1 MGPDYT
7 NLQRVKALFQPKI
20 EMRPVYMRGTFT
32 MQRHHELDWLRILLF
47 ALLVPHHV
55 AVGFVDWGADI
66 YGFVN
71 DQLAGDG
78 MTLFIYWS
86 HSWRL
91 PSLFMIAGIGTWFL
105 TAGGTGPRFVGGRLL
120 RLLVPALFAAAFINV
135 FGGYAIARMTGD
147 PYGFLSFWWL
157 WLSDPEPR
165 QIQHLWFL
173 FNLAIYTVLC
183 WPLFAFHDRTA
194 GLALQPV
201 RLMLSLVI
209 ISALAVVVFKP
220 HAAAIA
226 GDNYQ
231 FPYYLVFFLGGFLI
245 GTNCATTL
253 DWSGRRVWTLLT
265 TAVVLFGVKVTL
277 LALALEADLATGEA
291 LAAGG
296 WVPLGL
302 TPANATLFSVI
313 EAATAWAWCLAAL
326 GLAVR
331 FLNRPSG
338 LLLELNRAVFPVYVL
353 HFPVTLVGLAFTAQ
367 VALPWVVEFVGLL
380 IFVYGVTW
388 ALWRVADR
396 LGPAAYLVGGK
407 PNGAVRTAAGRNFS
421 KSSGNDT
428 SKLRE

>member
-1 MGPDYT
+1 
-7 NLQRVKALFQPKI
+7 
-20 EMRPVYMRGTFT
+20 
-32 MQRHHELDWLRILLF
+32 MQRHYELDWLRVLLF

-55 AVGFVDWGADI
+55 AVGFVDWGVDI

-71 DQLAGDG
+71 NRLAGDG

-91 PSLFMIAGIGTWFL
+91 PSLFMIAGLGTWFL
-105 TAGGTGPRFVGGRLL
+105 TARGTGTGFVGGRLL
-120 RLLVPALFAAAFINV
+120 RLLVPALFAAAFLNV
-135 FGGYAIARMTGD
+135 FGGYAIAYMTGVQ
-147 PYGFLSFWWL
+147 YGFLPFWWQ

-165 QIQHLWFL
+165 QVQHLWFL

-183 WPLFAFHDRTA
+183 WPVFAFRDQ
-194 GLALQPV
+194 LARRALPPV
-201 RLMLSLVI
+201 RLMLSLLI

-220 HAAAIA
+220 YAAAIA

-245 GTNCATTL
+245 GTNCGPIL
-253 DWSGRRVWTLLT
+253 GWSGRRVWLLLGA
-265 TAVVLFGVKVTL
+265 AVVLFGAKVTL
-277 LALALEADLATGEA
+277 LAVTLYADVATGEA

-302 TPANATLFSVI
+302 DPANATLFSVI

-353 HFPVTLVGLAFTAQ
+353 HFPVTLVGLAMVAQ
-367 VALPWVVEFVGLL
+367 LSLPWGVEFVGLL
-380 IFVYGVTW
+380 VFVYALTW
-388 ALWRVADR
+388 ALWRIADR
-396 LGPAAYLVGGK
+396 LGSAAYLVGGK
-407 PNGAVRTAAGRNFS
+407 PQGSVRRAA
-421 KSSGNDT
+421 
-428 SKLRE
+428 